1 MLNIDETGT
10 DATKE
15 ERVRVHEATPA
26 GVTITALKGVVGT
39 ERRDDASSLPW
50 WRVMRDLQEISADA
64 GGNPMLSASRDMLPQ
79 RQYYSSTQGNGVP
92 PYDDPFLEMRNIPRT
107 TNAKHALSTLIPP
120 HKNAKRALRAQQRTR
135 ARRSAVSF

>member
-1 MLNIDETGT
+1 MSVNIVALEEYRFVQAPKPSKLTKKCGWTGGWNSYATSAISSDCQLDYKHGRHISLDAALLNIDETGT

-50 WRVMRDLQEISADA
+50 WRVMHDLQDCTRSADD
-64 GGNPMLSASRDMLPQ
+64 GGDPMFSASRDKLP
-79 RQYYSSTQGNGVP
+79 
-92 PYDDPFLEMRNIPRT
+92 
-107 TNAKHALSTLIPP
+107 LSY
-120 HKNAKRALRAQQRTR
+120 
-135 ARRSAVSF
+135 